1 MFGKLPLYKG
11 NRISPSQM
19 VMMVL
24 LMHKPM
30 YGYEVVKDLR
40 DKYEGIWVPQTGSVY
55 PALRKLQD
63 HGILSVENLDGKD
76 YYHLSEEGLQW
87 FKEELARLPTGAL
100 YMMRTLELMGD
111 VLSNMPDR
119 REDFV
124 PPDMGTPEDQLKH
137 LRDLKEK
144 MVNNLRM
151 IEASIAELE
160 KELKE

>member
-1 MFGKLPLYKG
+1 MFGKLPMYKG

-63 HGILSVENLDGKD
+63 HGILSVENQDGKD
-76 YYHLSEEGLQW
+76 YYHLSEEGLRW
-87 FKEELARLPTGAL
+87 LKEELARLPMGAL

-111 VLSNMPDR
+111 VLSNMPNR
-119 REDFV
+119 SEEFV
-124 PPDMGTPEDQLKH
+124 PPDMGTPEDQLRH
-137 LRDLKEK
+137 LRDLKEM

-151 IEASIAELE
+151 IDASIAELE